1 MSMWRDWW
9 GCLVD
14 NRWVSPWS
22 GRSWRRLHSPML
34 YMWGRALQGQP
45 KHWPEG
51 KDVFQPLVNDHD
63 LFAHRKQLLS
73 HKGTLQRLD
82 LGAGPRRGRRS
93 SPGLQEVKIS
103 RLAKQSLTP
112 LNDVQGMVRWL
123 RTISSHGRILE
134 LGTSL
139 GITAAHFAQ
148 SGWEV
153 ETWEGC
159 PATLDFARKSW
170 RAMGCE
176 SSVLGRQGDFAD
188 LLARCAPDEC
198 WDVVF
203 LDGHHSF
210 DATVHLADRLAQ
222 HTTTALVVDDIAW
235 SPGMHR
241 AWRSLQQDVRWD
253 LSFSWRGRGF
263 LVKAPG
269 MRRQKWR
276 LA

>member
-1 MSMWRDWW
+1 MWRDRW
-9 GCLVD
+9 GCWVD

-34 YMWGRALQGQP
+34 YLWGRALQAQP
-45 KHWPEG
+45 KHWP
-51 KDVFQPLVNDHD
+51 DVKAGFQPAVDEQTLLD
-63 LFAHRKQLLS
+63 HRKQLLS
-73 HKGTLQRLD
+73 HKGSLQRLD
-82 LGAGPRRGRRS
+82 LGAGSRRGGMPMS
-93 SPGLQEVKIS
+93 GLHEVKIS
-103 RLAKQSLTP
+103 RLAQHSLTP
-112 LNDVQGMVRWL
+112 WQDVQAMTRWL
-123 RTISSHGRILE
+123 RTISVHGRVLE

-139 GITAAHFAQ
+139 GVTAVHFAQ

-159 PATLDFARKSW
+159 PATLDFARKTW
-170 RAMGCE
+170 RGLGCDK
-176 SSVLGRQGDFAD
+176 SIIGRQGDFSE
-188 LLARCAPDEC
+188 LLDRCAPNEC

-210 DATVHLADRLAQ
+210 DATLHLANNLAK
-222 HTTTALVVDDIAW
+222 HTKTALVVDDIAW

-241 AWRSLQQDVRWD
+241 AWRALQQDVRWD
-253 LSFSWRGRGF
+253 VSFSWRGRGF
-263 LVKAPG
+263 LAKAPS